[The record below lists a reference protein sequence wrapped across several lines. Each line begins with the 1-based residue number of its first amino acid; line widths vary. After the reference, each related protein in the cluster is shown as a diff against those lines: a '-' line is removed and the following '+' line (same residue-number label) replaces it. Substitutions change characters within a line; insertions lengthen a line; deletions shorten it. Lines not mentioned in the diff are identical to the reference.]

1 MNYRNQKRW
10 PTTNVLLYALVAILS
25 MSLPVYAQPSTPTQS
40 ESPLTLLKQTNG
52 LHIHWQANAATVS
65 AADLTATLPTMRYQ
79 GYELPMQLVT
89 VAVQNEAELAN
100 FTVEQVSASVI
111 AEDAIQPAAPLVPE
125 VIDSEHEYDLTSTE
139 VIALPTAPAFVLR
152 AGMLDGKMV
161 AVLALSP
168 IYREEGEVKVA
179 SEINAY
185 APGTVA
191 LDDSS
196 NAALAANVSPSAA
209 IPSAPPPNAL
219 STKKSAKIVV
229 TAPGMQHVPF
239 SVIAGAGLTTNG
251 LALTHNGKAV
261 AIQIVNINGN
271 NEVRFYAGPT
281 LGDRWNSN
289 EIYWLTDKNAATT
302 ECQTANVCSMKSRS
316 VAPGSAASRTQ
327 AIEKGLWSQTPEYV
341 SRYGGPDG
349 DHWFNGAMDVQTAH
363 TISANIS
370 SLLPAAG
377 GTSYTLQLTPLTRT
391 DDERRCTLRL
401 KSGAETLDLDINAM
415 VSTSQGMVLKNTW
428 AGTITT
434 TASVNPIS
442 IDLLSRVV
450 PKNPSVPPSPPACSL
465 YFDTIAW
472 VRTVTLNLNSKGV
485 AFSGVGGT
493 WNYKW
498 SNLPQGNAL
507 YDVSDPNQ
515 PIILTGYTAAGFQDG
530 NTAHD
535 YIVISSTSLQ
545 TPQVVA
551 DSGFDFTSITGAHE
565 IYFIAPG
572 FTQLKNSRT
581 ILEPLVTQ
589 RQSQGYKT
597 AIVDVQEVYDAWSYG
612 KVSPEAIRSF
622 LQYAATHWNPAPL
635 AAVLVGDGT
644 LDPKNLGPVPSDKSN
659 NTNFIPP
666 YMGQEIDPW
675 LGEAACD
682 NCYGQLNGT
691 DAVSGDNLNNNNSFF
706 DTDIW
711 VGRFPVKYDQELS
724 TVVNK
729 IIAYEN
735 TGSNTDAW
743 RRTTIFVADNYVRSA
758 IENSPVVYDPAGNFA
773 KDSETQISRLL
784 SPTNVERIYYD
795 PYPKYSGAKPGETWR
810 ISNPNDV
817 MPKVISV
824 GSRGAGLLVYNGH
837 SNHWNMGNL
846 ELDVFENDKWVNKNV
861 NNVLKLYD
869 VDGYSN
875 SNKYFIQLSMTC
887 LTSQFVKPA
896 ASGTTIDERVFL
908 NPNGGAIALW
918 GPAGLSVAHG
928 HDKLQEGFFEKLKQ
942 NVNMDTPIGQM
953 LDSGYQQLLLKG
965 TCCQDA
971 LETFLF
977 FGDPLTPTRVFTP
990 LAVYLPLVKR

>member
-1 MNYRNQKRW
+1 
-10 PTTNVLLYALVAILS
+10 
-25 MSLPVYAQPSTPTQS
+25 MSLPVYAQPSTSTPS

-52 LHIHWQANAATVS
+52 LHIHWQANSTTVS

-89 VAVQNEAELAN
+89 VAVQNEVELAN
-100 FTVEQVSASVI
+100 FAVEQVSANVI
-111 AEDAIQPAAPLVPE
+111 GEEAIQPAVPLMPE
-125 VIDSEHEYDLTSTE
+125 VIDSENEFDLTSTE
-139 VIALPTAPAFVLR
+139 IVALPTAPAFVLR
-152 AGMLDGKMV
+152 TGMLDGKMV

-168 IYREEGEVKVA
+168 IYREQGQIKVA

-191 LDDSS
+191 LDDNNSAPS
-196 NAALAANVSPSAA
+196 AADLSPAAA
-209 IPSAPPPNAL
+209 IPSAPPTNTL

-229 TAPGMQHVPF
+229 ATPGMQHIPF
-239 SVIAGAGLTTNG
+239 SAITGAGLTTNG
-251 LALTHNGKAV
+251 LALTHNGKAI
-261 AIQIVNINGN
+261 AIQVANS
-271 NEVRFYAGPT
+271 EVRFYAGPT
-281 LGDRWNSN
+281 VGDRWNSN
-289 EIYWLTDKNAATT
+289 EIYWLTDKNTATT

-316 VAPGSAASRTQ
+316 VAPGSAANRTQ
-327 AIEKGLWSQTPEYV
+327 GVEKGLWSQTPEYI

-349 DHWFNGAMDVQTAH
+349 DHWFNSEMNIQSAH
-363 TISANIS
+363 TISPNIT

-377 GTSYTLQLTPLTRT
+377 STSYTLQLTPLTRT

-415 VSTSQGMVLKNTW
+415 VSTSQGMVLKDIW

-434 TASVNPIS
+434 TASVNSIS
-442 IDLLSRVV
+442 VSLLSRVV
-450 PKNPSVPPSPPACSL
+450 PKNPSIPPSPPACTL

-472 VRTVTLNLNSKGV
+472 ARTVTLNLNGKSV
-485 AFSGVGGT
+485 AFSGVEGS

-498 SNLPQGNAL
+498 SNLPTGHAM
-507 YDVSDPNQ
+507 YDISDPDR
-515 PIILTGYTAAGFQDG
+515 PLILTGYSTTGFQDG
-530 NTAHD
+530 PTAHD
-535 YIVISSTSLQ
+535 YIVVGSNGLQ

-551 DSGFDFTSITGAHE
+551 DSGFNFASITGAHE
-565 IYFIAPG
+565 IYLIAPG
-572 FTQLKNSRT
+572 FDRLKNSRT
-581 ILEPLVTQ
+581 ILEPLVTL
-589 RQSQGYKT
+589 RQSQGYKV

-644 LDPKNLGPVPSDKSN
+644 LDPKNLGPVPSDKTN
-659 NTNFIPP
+659 NINFIPP
-666 YMGQEIDPW
+666 YMGQGVDPW

-682 NCYGQLNGT
+682 NCYGQLNGA
-691 DAVSGDNLNNNNSFF
+691 DAVSGDNLSNNNSFF

-711 VGRFPVKYDQELS
+711 IGRFPVKYNQELS

-729 IIAYEN
+729 IIAYET
-735 TGSNTDAW
+735 TGTNGDAW

-758 IENSPVVYDPAGNFA
+758 IENKPVVYDPAGNFA

-784 SPTNVERIYYD
+784 STNHVERVYYD

-810 ISNPNDV
+810 ISTPNDV

-824 GSRGAGLLVYNGH
+824 GSRGAGLFVYNGH

-846 ELDVFENDKWVNKNV
+846 ELDVLKNGVMTNENVA
-861 NNVLKLYD
+861 NVLTLYD

-908 NPNGGAIALW
+908 NANGGAVALW

-928 HDKLQEGFFEKLKQ
+928 HDKLQEGFFDKLEQ
-942 NVNMDTPIGQM
+942 NINMNTPIGQM
-953 LDSGYQQLLLKG
+953 LDAGYQQLLLKG

-990 LAVYLPLVKR
+990 LEVYLPLVNR